1 MPFPGDDR
9 KQLLQAQDDARYYRE
24 RAAELEE
31 NSRRQQEARWK
42 NNELRRRE
50 RQSEIARSFRQAE
63 TWPEALRKQASL
75 CRAEGTEEDDY
86 FTEMVAACELAS
98 ALWPA
103 AELEVSPA
111 IAELQRQID
120 ALNAQVQRTVADR
133 LTEAS
138 ASSAALE
145 IVSLMLDPDTDL
157 DEWLNW

>member
-9 KQLLQAQDDARYYRE
+9 KQLLAAQDDARYYRE

-31 NSRRQQEARWK
+31 DNRRRQEDRY
-42 NNELRRRE
+42 ESDERRRRE
-50 RQSEIARSFRQAE
+50 RQSEIARSFRQAD

-75 CRAEGTEEDDY
+75 CRAEETEEDDY
-86 FTEMVAACELAS
+86 FTELRAACELAS

-103 AELEVSPA
+103 AEAETAPA

-120 ALNAQVQRTVADR
+120 ALTDQVARTVAGR
-133 LTEAS
+133 LTEQD
-138 ASSAALE
+138 ASSAATE
-145 IVSLMLDPDTDL
+145 IANLMLDPDTDL

>member
-31 NSRRQQEARWK
+31 DNRRQQEARR
-42 NNELRRRE
+42 ESDERRRRE
-50 RQSEIARSFRQAE
+50 RQSEIARSFRQADA
-63 TWPEALRKQASL
+63 WPEALRKQASL
-75 CRAEGTEEDDY
+75 CRKENEGEDDY
-86 FTEMVAACELAS
+86 WMELIEACELAEK
-98 ALWPA
+98 LWDQ
-103 AELEVSPA
+103 AEAEATPA
-111 IAELQRQID
+111 IAELQRQIN

-138 ASSAALE
+138 ASSAAHE
-145 IVSLMLDPDTDL
+145 IASLMLDPDTDL

>member
-24 RAAELEE
+24 RAAGLEE
-31 NSRRQQEARWK
+31 DNRRQQEQRY
-42 NNELRRRE
+42 ESDQRRRRE

-75 CRAEGTEEDDY
+75 CRAEETEEDDY
-86 FTEMVAACELAS
+86 FTEMVAACELATD
-98 ALWPA
+98 LWVDVGLA
-103 AELEVSPA
+103 AAPA
-111 IAELQRQID
+111 IAELERQID
-120 ALNAQVQRTVADR
+120 ALKAGIASTVADR

-145 IVSLMLDPDTDL
+145 IASLMLDPDTDL